1 MVTLIPLLSVSAAA
15 VYVFGLVRMTTAAL
29 EAPIG
34 YENAG
39 GFHYGIEAP
48 EPAGELVEN

>member
-1 MVTLIPLLSVSAAA
+1 MVTLIPFLLVSAVAL
-15 VYVFGLVRMTTAAL
+15 YVFGLLRMITAAL

-39 GFHYGIEAP
+39 GFHYGIEVP
-48 EPAGELVEN
+48 EPQGELVES

>member
-1 MVTLIPLLSVSAAA
+1 MVTLIPFLVVSVVAIYA
-15 VYVFGLVRMTTAAL
+15 FGCLRMISAAL

-39 GFHYGIEAP
+39 GFHYGIEMP
-48 EPAGELVEN
+48 EPAEELVER